1 MSLVIFVY
9 LSEKAFPQNGNTVNN
24 SSGVFW
30 RHLHLYVQMSCV
42 SKGEGK
48 GLHTLFH
55 IILYYLL
62 VCPSLA
68 AEMVNQAYSK

>member
-30 RHLHLYVQMSCV
+30 RHLHLYVQMSRL
-42 SKGEGK
+42 SKGE